1 MKFTTTAAIAACFAH
16 VNALRVQQTNDERA
30 QLWEVCGGPG
40 MVNERQCV
48 TGLTCSGYSETT
60 EMKICKYAQKGEKCG
75 NATGDQ
81 QVKCEPNTRLE
92 CVASTNQNDTT
103 YSVEIC
109 TKEKPSDVAW
119 DTAGHFAKSDFF
131 EDTRSVD
138 PEVYYGVVEEH
149 LYKLDNGAWNTLVG
163 KFVGQNED
171 EVAEL
176 ISDTMVGLMRQHKE
190 VIDTEIEKI

>member
-1 MKFTTTAAIAACFAH
+1 
-16 VNALRVQQTNDERA
+16 
-30 QLWEVCGGPG
+30 

-48 TGLTCSGYSETT
+48 TGLTCRGYSEAT
-60 EMKICKYAQKGEKCG
+60 EMKICAYAQKGEKCG

-81 QVKCEPNTRLE
+81 QVRCEPNTRLE
-92 CVASTNQNDTT
+92 CVATTNLDATT
-103 YSVEIC
+103 NSVEIC

-131 EDTRSVD
+131 EDTRTID
-138 PEVYYGVVEEH
+138 PEVYNGVVEEH
-149 LYKLDNGAWNTLVG
+149 LYRLNDGIWNNLVG

-176 ISDTMVGLMRQHKE
+176 ISETLGGIMRQHKDS
-190 VIDTEIEKI
+190 IDAEIEKI

>member
-1 MKFTTTAAIAACFAH
+1 MKFATTAAIAGCLAH
-16 VNALRVQQTNDERA
+16 VNALRVQQTNEERA

-48 TGLTCSGYSETT
+48 TGLTCRGYSEAT
-60 EMKICKYAQKGEKCG
+60 EMKICAYAQKGEKCG

-81 QVKCEPNTRLE
+81 QVRCEPNTRLE
-92 CVASTNQNDTT
+92 CVATTN
-103 YSVEIC
+103 SEGIC
-109 TKEKPSDVAW
+109 TKEKPSDAAW

-131 EDTRSVD
+131 EDTRTID
-138 PEVYYGVVEEH
+138 PEVYNGVVEEH
-149 LYKLDNGAWNTLVG
+149 LYKLDDGAWTTLVG

-176 ISDTMVGLMRQHKE
+176 ISDTMAGLMRQHKE
-190 VIDTEIEKI
+190 HLDTEIEKI